1 MSYVSMGI
9 QELFSR
15 KHFENKSPYNA
26 MNISL
31 GKDNQNH
38 FLRDATLFPRPNH
51 KLEVSTVPDMQY
63 NLGLQCHN
71 YNCNKIEI
79 VDSVKSI
86 GRDAVA
92 TLFGVYGNM
101 FSIL

>member
-1 MSYVSMGI
+1 MAI
-9 QELFSR
+9 QKLFST
-15 KHFENKSPYNA
+15 KHFQNKSPYDA
-26 MNISL
+26 MDIFL
-31 GKDNQNH
+31 GKNDQNH
-38 FLRDATLFPRPNH
+38 FLRNATLFPRPNH

-71 YNCNKIEI
+71 HNCNKIEI
-79 VDSVKSI
+79 TDSVKSI

>member
-1 MSYVSMGI
+1 
-9 QELFSR
+9 
-15 KHFENKSPYNA
+15 
-26 MNISL
+26 MNISR
-31 GKDNQNH
+31 GKNNQNH
-38 FLRDATLFPRPNH
+38 FLHNATLFPPPNH

-63 NLGLQCHN
+63 NLCLLCHN
-71 YNCNKIEI
+71 HNCNKIEI
-79 VDSVKSI
+79 TDSVKSI